1 MKPQDQRGY
10 HMQATQ
16 ISLLN
21 TSEIYDVYRV
31 CILVKSLKPKWHDT
45 PAIPAFYLAHT
56 KQTKVVGRLFKDR
69 FGQLFVG
76 VQIQSLKVQTGMK
89 DVLALYDANESLQDY
104 LREYCAS
111 FVDVMNKRKDEFYAN

>member
-10 HMQATQ
+10 QMQATQ

-21 TSEIYDVYRV
+21 KSEIYDVYRV

-56 KQTKVVGRLFKDR
+56 KQAKVVGRLFEDR

-76 VQIQSLKVQTGMK
+76 VQIQSLKAQAGMK